1 MLNMTLCVGVS
12 EDVGETD
19 EEGVG
24 DDGATNVYEMAII
37 GSPESPPVLAIGTPP
52 VKLTVTVEF

>member
-1 MLNMTLCVGVS
+1 MLDMTLCVGVS
-12 EDVGETD
+12 EDIGVTD

-24 DDGATNVYEMAII
+24 DGITNVYEMATT
-37 GSPESPPVLAIGTPP
+37 GSPESPPVNATGTPP